1 MTNEAKKLCFVVT
14 PIGGKD
20 TSIRRHIE
28 GIIDH
33 AIIPALEGKYEVEVA
48 HRKYE
53 IGSIN
58 NRIINSIYAADL
70 VVANLTTLN
79 PNVMFELA
87 IRYSFGKP
95 AIVIAE
101 QGTQLPFDIIDENTI
116 FYENDPTGAYVL
128 KEQLIKFESNI
139 FFGDKK
145 YGPIYKA
152 LSTAALYKD
161 IESGNEVSNEKMLRY
176 IINKLDVLEK
186 DTRLERSIEYRGY
199 FGVELRFTFKD
210 NTEKESIV
218 KITQS
223 FWEPM
228 GNVSVPQSLKDP
240 IRVEFNLSMDK
251 GPLDVI
257 LQAFK
262 LQLDDS
268 VFCDVNLLYMYTA

>member
-1 MTNEAKKLCFVVT
+1 MSKELEKLCFVVT

-33 AIIPALEGKYEVEVA
+33 AIIPALEGRYEVEVA

-58 NRIINSIYAADL
+58 DRIINSIYAADL
-70 VVANLTTLN
+70 VIANLTTLN

-139 FFGDKK
+139 VFGDKK

-176 IINKLDVLEK
+176 IADKVDALEK
-186 DTRLERSIEYRGY
+186 GQNRNRRKVDGKCK
-199 FGVELRFTFKD
+199 GVEF
-210 NTEKESIV
+210 
-218 KITQS
+218 
-223 FWEPM
+223 EPM
-228 GNVSVPQSLKDP
+228 MVNDDYENKINSYKTEHPGIILD
-240 IRVEFNLSMDK
+240 IRHIDK
-251 GPLDVI
+251 RTTI
-257 LQAFK
+257 LFK
-262 LQLDDS
+262 LRLDNKDADFIIDDFVEYMGIIS
-268 VFCDVNLLYMYTA
+268 IRRLSYLDFELPLL